1 MIVLN
6 PQRPLIDKKEAVEEE
21 SDSPAAVP
29 SLGPEILV
37 GKSPDHH
44 NHPPLSSS
52 LLALLVLG

>member
-6 PQRPLIDKKEAVEEE
+6 PQRPLIDKKEAVEE

-29 SLGPEILV
+29 SLGPEIIV